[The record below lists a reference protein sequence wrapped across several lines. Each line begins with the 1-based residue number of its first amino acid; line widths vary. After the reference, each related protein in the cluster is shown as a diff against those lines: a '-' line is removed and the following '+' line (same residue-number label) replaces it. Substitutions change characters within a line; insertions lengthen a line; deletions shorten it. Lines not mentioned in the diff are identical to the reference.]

1 VHKAGIGTE
10 EVRQGPQGGHLRERQ
25 GREDRSLA
33 FDLPEVSPVHSTD
46 EVAEGNEVMEGR
58 RRLRGTTP
66 GAVKGQTQ
74 RWQPLEPNL
83 QRVNMAARKSGQTR
97 FTALLHHVNAAALER
112 AYRRQRRKASPGVD
126 GVTVEQ
132 YGRDLQENLQNLH
145 ERIHSGQY
153 WPKPVRRT
161 YIPKADGGRRGLG
174 VPALED
180 KIVQGAVAE
189 VLSAIYEADFYG
201 FSYGF
206 RPGRSPHRALKA
218 LNRGLMT
225 QQVNWVLDVDIQS
238 FFDSIDHEWIL
249 RMVAHRVADPRALRL
264 IRRWLEAGVLE
275 GGEWKAV
282 ETGTPQGAGISP
294 LLANVVLHYVFDMW
308 VHEWRRKRAKGQV
321 IVCRYA
327 DDLVIGAQNEEDAR
341 RLLEALKE
349 RLAQFGLRLNEGK
362 TRVIEFGPRAARR
375 RERAGLSR
383 LGTFNF
389 LGFTHYVG
397 RTRKGM
403 FIVKRKTQANRMVRK
418 LKELRAEIGR
428 RRHVPVAAQYRWLCQ
443 VLRGHYQYYGVTFNY
458 RPLNQFFYLVKRAWL
473 QALKRRSRKGRMS
486 WEQFNR
492 LLGVYPLPKPAIIHH
507 IGMEVTG

>member
-1 VHKAGIGTE
+1 MHRAGIGTE
-10 EVRQGPQGGHLRERQ
+10 EVRHGPRGGHSRERQ
-25 GREDRSLA
+25 GREHRSLT
-33 FDLPEVSPVHSTD
+33 LTVPEVSPVHSTE
-46 EVAEGNEVMEGR
+46 EVAEGNEAMEGR
-58 RRLRGTTP
+58 RRLRRITP
-66 GAVKGQTQ
+66 EAAKGQTQ
-74 RWQPLEPNL
+74 CWRPLEPNL
-83 QRVNMAARKSGQTR
+83 QRVNMAARNSGQTR
-97 FTALLHHVNAAALER
+97 FTALLHHVDVVALER
-112 AYRRQRRKASPGVD
+112 AYKRLRRKASPGVD
-126 GVTVEQ
+126 GVTVEE
-132 YGRDLQENLQNLH
+132 YGRDLQENLRKLH
-145 ERIHSGQY
+145 ERVHSGRY
-153 WPKPVRRT
+153 WPMPVRRT
-161 YIPKADGGRRGLG
+161 YIPKADGGKRGLG

-189 VLSAIYEADFYG
+189 VLSAVYEADFYG

-206 RPGRSPHRALKA
+206 RPGRSAHRALKA

-249 RMVAHRVADPRALRL
+249 RMVAHRIADPRVLRL
-264 IRRWLEAGVLE
+264 IRRWLEAGILE

-308 VHEWRRKRAKGQV
+308 LHQWRWKRARGQV

-327 DDLVIGAQNEEDAR
+327 DDSVIGTQHEGDAQ
-341 RLLEALKE
+341 RLLEDLKE
-349 RLAQFGLRLNEGK
+349 RLAKFGLQLNEDK

-375 RERAGLSR
+375 RARAGLSR

-403 FIVKRKTQANRMVRK
+403 FMVKRKTQANRMVRK
-418 LKELRAEIGR
+418 LKELRAEMAR
-428 RRHVPVAAQYRWLCQ
+428 RRHMAVTAQYRWLCQ
-443 VLRGHYQYYGVTFNY
+443 VLQGHYRYYGVTFNL
-458 RPLNQFFYLVKRAWL
+458 RSLSQFFYLVTRAWH

-492 LLGVYPLPKPAIIHH
+492 LLGVYPLPKPAIVHH